1 MAVAYELLLDLAN
14 LNAERKVPLTAPG
27 RER

>member
-1 MAVAYELLLDLAN
+1 MTVAYELLLDLTD